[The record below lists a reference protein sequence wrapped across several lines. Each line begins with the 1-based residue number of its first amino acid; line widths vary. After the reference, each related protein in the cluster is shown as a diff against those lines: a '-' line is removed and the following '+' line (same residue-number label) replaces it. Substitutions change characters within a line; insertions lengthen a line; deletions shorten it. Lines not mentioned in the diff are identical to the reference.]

1 MHRDDAPRLRYRAR
15 HGCGCSLPHLSTVVA
30 DRSAPPLSRSLR
42 RSLYIS
48 NERFITRTVSIRSEC
63 A

>member
-1 MHRDDAPRLRYRAR
+1 MMRRDFDIALATAAVAR
-15 HGCGCSLPHLSTVVA
+15 CRTLSTVVA
-30 DRSAPPLSRSLR
+30 DRGAPPLSRSLR